1 MFSVL
6 SAAMKSMTNEFISI
20 IVFFATWVL
29 VNKFLRKKSQSKAD
43 VVPSRRTAKKQNPE
57 EIAAVIQDLCCT
69 HFTRALRLY
78 REMVKNGKD
87 LAIVDETFY
96 MVMVESAIRVG
107 KRDVA
112 MEVMKRM
119 HTNRMIPSLGF
130 LQSVLKLLCAR
141 KFYQECKAVFDLFE
155 PSDDQVVYSC
165 LSLAAAENN
174 DVENAKKFLELNATL
189 FSVSGRDYLPY
200 LRAVNRLGK
209 WDDAVQTLREML
221 EKKLEV
227 DPVCLNTVISA
238 CVDAGEH
245 DEVDRVAREVIEHQ
259 KASGVVIMDIVSYNT
274 RLKAAARSRDIRKC
288 FSILDEINSAKLAA
302 DDVTFS
308 TLLDVCIDE
317 DDHEMAALALE
328 QMSESGVT
336 MNCVLLTTMIKGFVR
351 TKNLAK
357 AMALFETMRGEKS
370 MVKPDMITYSI
381 LIKAQCDAGDMTEA
395 LRLLE
400 AMLEAGSDV
409 DDVVFTHLID
419 GCYQSQNSALAE
431 KLWNDMLHSGIKPS
445 IFTIIAIVRVW
456 CRSGFC
462 EKAWHLITSMEERY
476 GKKPSLVLYTSL
488 ISGLFRQKNCNDA
501 MTAYYRAIELFE
513 TDGQVI
519 NIVLVG
525 LADAK
530 KYEELMQISREAAE
544 TKPARLRSETF
555 GYSLNSL
562 LNARELDLAREYY
575 EMLQKNCVEVT
586 VANLEKRLNPS

>member
-1 MFSVL
+1 M
-6 SAAMKSMTNEFISI
+6 
-20 IVFFATWVL
+20 
-29 VNKFLRKKSQSKAD
+29 
-43 VVPSRRTAKKQNPE
+43 
-57 EIAAVIQDLCCT
+57 IQDLCCT

-351 TKNLAK
+351 TKNLSK
-357 AMALFETMRGEKS
+357 AMALFETMRGENS
-370 MVKPDMITYSI
+370 
-381 LIKAQCDAGDMTEA
+381 
-395 LRLLE
+395 
-400 AMLEAGSDV
+400 
-409 DDVVFTHLID
+409 VVT
-419 GCYQSQNSALAE
+419 
-431 KLWNDMLHSGIKPS
+431 
-445 IFTIIAIVRVW
+445 
-456 CRSGFC
+456 
-462 EKAWHLITSMEERY
+462 
-476 GKKPSLVLYTSL
+476 
-488 ISGLFRQKNCNDA
+488 
-501 MTAYYRAIELFE
+501 
-513 TDGQVI
+513 
-519 NIVLVG
+519 
-525 LADAK
+525 
-530 KYEELMQISREAAE
+530 
-544 TKPARLRSETF
+544 
-555 GYSLNSL
+555 
-562 LNARELDLAREYY
+562 
-575 EMLQKNCVEVT
+575 
-586 VANLEKRLNPS
+586 

>member
-1 MFSVL
+1 MSVAL
-6 SAAMKSMTNEFISI
+6 FAALKSMTNEFISVF
-20 IVFFATWVL
+20 VFFTTWAL
-29 VNKFLRKKSQSKAD
+29 VNKFLRKKSQSKEEFLP
-43 VVPSRRTAKKQNPE
+43 VRRTTKKQSPE
-57 EIAAVIQDLCCT
+57 ELAAVIQELCCT

-78 REMVKNGKD
+78 RDMVKNGND
-87 LAIVDETFY
+87 LTIVDETFY
-96 MVMVESAIRVG
+96 MVLVESAIRVG

-112 MEVMKRM
+112 MEVLKRM
-119 HTNRMIPSLGF
+119 HTNGMLPSLGF

-141 KFYQECKAVFDLFE
+141 KFHQECTAVFDLFE

-174 DVENAKKFLELNATL
+174 DTENAKKFLDLNAKF

-200 LRAVNRLGK
+200 LRALNRLGK
-209 WDDAVQTLREML
+209 WEEAVVTLHQML
-221 EKKLEV
+221 DKQLEV

-245 DEVDRVAREVIEHQ
+245 EAVDRVATEVIEHQ
-259 KASGVVIMDIVSYNT
+259 KKYGMVIMDIVSYNT

-288 FSILDEINSAKLAA
+288 FSILDEINSAQLVA

-317 DDHEMAALALE
+317 DDHEMASLALE

-351 TKNLAK
+351 TKNLSK
-357 AMALFETMRGEKS
+357 AVALFETMRGENS
-370 MVKPDMITYSI
+370 VVKPDMITYSI
-381 LIKAQCDAGDMTEA
+381 LIKAHCDAGDMTEA

-400 AMLEAGSDV
+400 AMLQEGNDV

-419 GCYQSQNSALAE
+419 GCSQTTNHVLAE
-431 KLWNDMLHSGIKPS
+431 KLWNDMFHAGIKPS

-456 CRSGFC
+456 CRSGLC
-462 EKAWHLITSMEERY
+462 ERAWHLITTMEERFR
-476 GKKPSLVLYTSL
+476 KKPTLVLYTTL
-488 ISGLFRQKNCNDA
+488 ISGLFRQKNCKDA
-501 MTAYYRAIELFE
+501 MTAYYRAIEEFE
-513 TDGQVI
+513 TDGQLM

-530 KYEELMQISREAAE
+530 KYDELIQISHEAAVK
-544 TKPARLRSETF
+544 KPPRLRSESF

-562 LNARELDLAREYY
+562 LAARELDLARKYY
-575 EMLQKNCVEVT
+575 EMLQENCVEVT
-586 VANLEKRLNPS
+586 VANLEKRLNP